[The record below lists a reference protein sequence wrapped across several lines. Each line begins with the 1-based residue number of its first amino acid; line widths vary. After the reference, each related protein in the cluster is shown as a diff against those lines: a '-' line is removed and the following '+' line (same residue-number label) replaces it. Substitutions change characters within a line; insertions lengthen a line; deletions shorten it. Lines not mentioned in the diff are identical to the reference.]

1 MTTEDKTEL
10 QSFKAVLS
18 QALFLVG
25 NIKVMLSKRS
35 LGCDLVEM
43 STAKRFRFNIA
54 DLFLRNEVS
63 GTRAASIYRDAGD
76 AGAKGVADLRR
87 LGSKKHVHRN
97 LLTKLLEKLQV
108 AETIHVP
115 SAGMEPTQGGGR
127 SL

>member
-1 MTTEDKTEL
+1 
-10 QSFKAVLS
+10 
-18 QALFLVG
+18 
-25 NIKVMLSKRS
+25 MLSKRA

-54 DLFLRNEVS
+54 DLFLSNEVS
-63 GTRAASIYRDAGD
+63 GARAARIYRDAGD
-76 AGAKGVADLRR
+76 AGAEGVADLRR

-108 AETIHVP
+108 AETMHVP